1 MPEYCTCGAKLPED
15 ARFCHKCGKP
25 QFEYPVADSEPEVP
39 LPAPA
44 AAAAAN
50 SDEIS
55 FHNRIAVR
63 VSFLAALLAF
73 LVTAFPLPPFITV
86 IRLLVCF
93 VAAGFLAVY
102 IYKRRTGQT
111 ITIRGGARLG
121 WMTGIFSFTIATVL
135 VAGTVLSLSAFR
147 EQLAG
152 KNPEVDQ
159 FIRMM
164 DDRATMAG
172 VLLMVLI
179 ILFVLYTLL
188 PMVGGMLCVKVLEK
202 DG

>member
-1 MPEYCTCGAKLPED
+1 VPEYCTCGAKLPED

>member
-1 MPEYCTCGAKLPED
+1 M
-15 ARFCHKCGKP
+15 
-25 QFEYPVADSEPEVP
+25 
-39 LPAPA
+39 PA
-44 AAAAAN
+44 AAAAAKP
-50 SDEIS
+50 DEIS
-55 FHNRIAVR
+55 FHNRVAVR

-73 LVTAFPLPPFITV
+73 LLTAFPLPPFITV

-93 VAAGFLAVY
+93 VAAGFMAVY
-102 IYKRRTGQT
+102 IYKRRTGQI

-147 EQLAG
+147 DQLVG

-202 DG
+202 D

>member
-1 MPEYCTCGAKLPED
+1 MPEYCTCGAKLPDD

-25 QFEYPVADSEPEVP
+25 QYDYPAPDAEAEAPPPLPVAV
-39 LPAPA
+39 AT
-44 AAAAAN
+44 AN
-50 SDEIS
+50 VEEIS
-55 FHNRIAVR
+55 FHNRMAVR

-73 LVTAFPLPPFITV
+73 LLTAFPLPPFITV

-93 VAAGFLAVY
+93 VAAGFMAVY

-147 EQLAG
+147 DQLVG

-172 VLLMVLI
+172 VLLMALI
-179 ILFVLYTLL
+179 VLFVLYTLL

-202 DG
+202 D